1 MKQMIA
7 LVLASLFALSL
18 TGCETVKGLGKDI
31 EKLGSAINKKA
42 DEVEQDDTGKA
53 GQ

>member
-1 MKQMIA
+1 MKQLIA
-7 LVLASLFALSL
+7 LMLAGVFALAL

-42 DEVEQDDTGKA
+42 DEVEKDDSGKA